1 MKAVKTKDI
10 AAIGNR
16 IKQVRK
22 HLQIQ
27 QKDMALKLGITNAHL
42 SDIEKG
48 KASPSIEVLMKI
60 TKIYDMNLEYLF
72 FGRGKMLYSDENSE
86 SDRFTFDASITS
98 TKKLIWMLN
107 KSDYF
112 SALVQGAAI
121 KLMIEQNDF
130 ILKTVLEAEK
140 IKTRSQKGPDS

>member
-1 MKAVKTKDI
+1 
-10 AAIGNR
+10 
-16 IKQVRK
+16 
-22 HLQIQ
+22 
-27 QKDMALKLGITNAHL
+27 
-42 SDIEKG
+42 
-48 KASPSIEVLMKI
+48 
-60 TKIYDMNLEYLF
+60 MNLEYLF

-121 KLMIEQNDF
+121 KLMIEQDDF

-140 IKTRSQKGPDS
+140 IKTRGQKGPDS

>member
-16 IKQVRK
+16 VKQVRK
-22 HLQIQ
+22 YLQIQ
-27 QKDMALKLGITNAHL
+27 QKDMAQKLGITNAHL

-48 KASPSIEVLMKI
+48 KASPSIELLMKI
-60 TKIYDMNLEYLF
+60 TNLYDMSLEYLF
-72 FGRGKMLYSDENSE
+72 FGRGNMLYSDENSAAE
-86 SDRFTFDASITS
+86 KFTFDASVTS

-130 ILKTVLEAEK
+130 IQKTVLEAEK
-140 IKTRSQKGPDS
+140 LKNRSQKEPDS